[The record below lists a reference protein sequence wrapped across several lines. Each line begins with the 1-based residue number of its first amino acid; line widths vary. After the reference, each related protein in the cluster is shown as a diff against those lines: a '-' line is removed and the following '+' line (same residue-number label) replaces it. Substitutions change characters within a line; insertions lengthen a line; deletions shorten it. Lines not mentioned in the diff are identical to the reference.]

1 MPDWVQS
8 QIPAI
13 AWTVPN
19 LEAYARVELIDE
31 KTNQPAACLQATLSN
46 GKTTQQTAVKWA
58 TGMFTLAAGIIAL
71 IHSMLVNSISPAL
84 YRWFDVLFLYQTAA
98 AAGMMHLNYPLAF
111 SNFVQNFHWSFAL
124 FHSEPMQNSINKMR
138 NHTGGHLGFNAHS
151 DVQYINRK
159 LSPYNVQSMVDLTDL
174 IGDGPALKSF
184 FADQAAQAANNSS
197 SIVRSLYRRAAMP
210 SLVDQ
215 NHTTDLTT
223 GIPQYVET
231 RNIPYANAYDTIFFF
246 FLAFVAIVL
255 AFHALLALPVFTL
268 SRSSPTNAVTRW
280 ATRLRSAYWDL
291 LCANLLRACL
301 VFFLPIFTFGFYQ
314 WTIGTKDSGLNI
326 FWALFGILAIAI
338 PLCTVFILSLRRA
351 KQESVEKTGV
361 SLLYTDF
368 HLFQS
373 TGHLYRQFK
382 ASRWFFWFA
391 PYVLAMFTRSAFIG
405 FGQSNPWA
413 QVIGCLVV
421 ETLLLLSLIVWR
433 PEQRRAGNLLSIVLS
448 LFRLILFGLLIAF
461 LETLH
466 VKPIPR
472 TVIGIVE
479 IAIVGIPT
487 ILLLISVIWNAGY
500 GILWRRHR
508 APKPEDGA
516 ELERASFDMYR
527 DEKGRNAGSL
537 ETDSRDSSGPSTPPD
552 VGLGYT
558 PMLRGKD
565 SFGKPAETESA
576 ESEHER
582 TSDFFSTGV
591 SGYQN
596 QLYPQQETYPQQDYQ
611 QQGYPQHPQQA
622 YPQPPYRP

>member
-1 MPDWVQS
+1 MPDWVQD
-8 QIPAI
+8 QIPSI

-31 KTNQPAACLQATLSN
+31 RTNEPAACLQATLSN

-58 TGMFTLAAGIIAL
+58 SGMFTLAAGVVAL
-71 IHSMLVNSISPAL
+71 VHSMLVNSVSPAL

-124 FHSEPMQNSINKMR
+124 FHSEPMQNSINDMR
-138 NHTGGHLGFNAHS
+138 NRTGGHVGFDAHS

-159 LSPYNVQSMVDLTDL
+159 LSPYNMQSRVDMSNM
-174 IGDGPALKSF
+174 IGNASALKSF
-184 FADQAAQAANNSS
+184 FMDYAVQPVVGALQ
-197 SIVRSLYRRAAMP
+197 RRAPMP

-215 NHTTDLTT
+215 NQTTDLTT

-231 RNIPYANAYDTIFFF
+231 RSIPYANAYDTIFFF

-291 LCANLLRACL
+291 LYANLLRACL
-301 VFFLPIFTFGFYQ
+301 VFFFPVFVFSFYQ
-314 WTIGTKDSGLNI
+314 WTIGKGDSGLSI
-326 FWALFGILAIAI
+326 FFAVLGVLFIAA
-338 PLCTVFILSLRRA
+338 PLCTVFALSLRRA
-351 KQESVEKTGV
+351 KRESPEKLGV

-368 HLFQS
+368 HFFQS
-373 TGHLYRQFK
+373 AGVLYRQFK
-382 ASRWFFWFA
+382 QKRWFFWFA
-391 PYVLAMFTRSAFIG
+391 PYVLAMFARAAFIG
-405 FGQSNPWA
+405 FGQRNPWA

-421 ETLLLLSLIVWR
+421 EVLLFVSLIVFR
-433 PEQRRAGNLLSIVLS
+433 PEKRRSGNLLSIVLS
-448 LFRLILFGLLIAF
+448 LFRMVLFGLLIAF

-487 ILLLISVIWNAGY
+487 IFLLISLIWNAFY
-500 GILWRRHR
+500 GILWRRNR
-508 APKPEDGA
+508 APGPEDGA
-516 ELERASFDMYR
+516 ELERASFDTDR
-527 DEKGRNAGSL
+527 NEKRTPPPDTLAS
-537 ETDSRDSSGPSTPPD
+537 TDTESHDSSGPHTPTNEPD
-552 VGLGYT
+552 AFPAATLHPEDGFAKKPDDSADYSSGLDTGT
-558 PMLRGKD
+558 
-565 SFGKPAETESA
+565 
-576 ESEHER
+576 
-582 TSDFFSTGV
+582 DFHAVAPGAP
-591 SGYQN
+591 GA
-596 QLYPQQETYPQQDYQ
+596 YQ
-611 QQGYPQHPQQA
+611 Q
-622 YPQPPYRP
+622 YPQPPYRA